1 MFLDI
6 VKRKYTVYSVISAIF
21 VTLAFMIT
29 MEYGPRLQEY
39 IVDELECRVYE
50 ELGIPVDLN
59 YNGIMKFE
67 ASKVEENSKETKF
80 ESEYVKMYGET
91 EESAEMFEL
100 GEGIQDKEE

>member
-1 MFLDI
+1 MDRYVFRHSEAEIHSILCN
-6 VKRKYTVYSVISAIF
+6 IS
-21 VTLAFMIT
+21 
-29 MEYGPRLQEY
+29 Y
-39 IVDELECRVYE
+39 ICNISIYDNY
-50 ELGIPVDLN
+50 GIPVDLN